1 MVNSFGEVFGER
13 MRYYDTR
20 RHVVETLTEMME
32 ELPIEKVKVTELCRR
47 AEIGR
52 TTFYDCF
59 DDVFGVV
66 RWYWDGLM
74 QNTLCQIGLTLDYR
88 EGHRRAFEEM
98 LRAKPLLVPAT
109 KSVEYGSLV
118 QYGGREMTSHIIEL
132 YRRKSGHEP
141 TAEQLLRLEYNSV
154 GNKHMTRHWIARGM
168 VESPETMADLFVEF
182 VPEFLVP
189 YLEPM

>member
-1 MVNSFGEVFGER
+1 

-20 RHVVETLTEMME
+20 RHVVETLAEMMK
-32 ELPIEKVKVTELCRR
+32 ELPIEKVKVTDLCRR

-59 DDVFGVV
+59 DDVLGVV

-74 QNTLCQIGLTLDYR
+74 QDTLYQIGLTMDYR

-98 LRAKPLLVPAT
+98 LRAKLLLVPAT

-118 QYGGREMTSHIIEL
+118 QYGGREMTKHISEV
-132 YRRKSGHEP
+132 YRRKSGLEP

-168 VESPETMADLFVEF
+168 VETPEVMADLFTEF
-182 VPEFLVP
+182 VPEFLTP
-189 YLEPM
+189 YLEPR